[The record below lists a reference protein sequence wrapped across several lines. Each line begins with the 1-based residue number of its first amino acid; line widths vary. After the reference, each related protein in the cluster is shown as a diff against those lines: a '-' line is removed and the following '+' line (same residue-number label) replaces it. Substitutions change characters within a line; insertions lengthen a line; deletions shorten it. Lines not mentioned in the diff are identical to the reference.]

1 MKCLQL
7 IFRTSCFETY
17 QPVANTWPGQL
28 SLSWGRGPMRTRGLF
43 RNICVTKYFLFVVI
57 TGDRAQLSVSWGRG
71 SLSSGISRV
80 GWSPA
85 WRDNYPCSLAIS
97 VPALNNVC
105 KLDSRFY
112 YTLPQK
118 WVCWARQIATADCEQ
133 IQNAPCEQIQNA
145 PLGA

>member
-17 QPVANTWPGQL
+17 QPVATWPGQL
-28 SLSWGRGPMRTRGLF
+28 SLMRMRSRGLF
-43 RNICVTKYFLFVVI
+43 RNICVTKYFLFVMI
-57 TGDRAQLSVSWGRG
+57 TGDSLRAQLSVSWGRG

-105 KLDSRFY
+105 KLDSWFY